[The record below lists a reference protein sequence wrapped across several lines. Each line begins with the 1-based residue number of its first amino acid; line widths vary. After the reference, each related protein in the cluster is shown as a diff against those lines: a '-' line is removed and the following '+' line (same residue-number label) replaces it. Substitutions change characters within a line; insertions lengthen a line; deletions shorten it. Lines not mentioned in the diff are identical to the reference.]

1 MEDISY
7 SVISHLFLSLV
18 SGLGLAGTCWFFAG
32 TSSIGLVFILTC
44 VKVPGRIES
53 KTAVIDLEDFMEW
66 RAIKERMLK

>member
-7 SVISHLFLSLV
+7 SAISHLFLSLV

-53 KTAVIDLEDFMEW
+53 KTAVIDLEDFVEW
-66 RAIKERMLK
+66 RANKRRFQ